1 VQQQEAAAAGAAA
14 AAAGEQSD
22 SEERVPPGCA
32 RYTVKIPKP
41 LGMVLEEGPGGRGVF
56 VVSGGSGCGG
66 TAGLRLAPRRL
77 QLSSAPLHPP
87 ATLQAE
93 VFPEGNAALLA
104 PEISV
109 GDELIATSGLTYT
122 TQQVAPAARPLP
134 APSTRFLFP
143 APVCPNPNTSH
154 QNPDYSRQ
162 HRLALLPCVA
172 DIPRQRGAG
181 RCGAGL
187 PLRSCPALLCP
198 LCVAPAGPPVH
209 AGRHARSAF
218 PCHTQRTLLLL
229 LACLQGRLMCGSMC
243 ATTISKQ

>member
-1 VQQQEAAAAGAAA
+1 MLCQTTTRHMSIGSAVGSQRPNRAPRLTHQHQQQRISAAAARWRARAEVQQQEAAAAGAAA

-56 VVSGGSGCGG
+56 VMSGGSGSGCGS

-77 QLSSAPLHPP
+77 QLSSAPLSPPTHPP

-109 GDELIATSGLTYT
+109 KDELIATSGLTYT
-122 TQQVAPAARPLP
+122 TQQVAPAACPLP
-134 APSTRFLFP
+134 APTRFLFP
-143 APVCPNPNTSH
+143 ALQCAQPHC
-154 QNPDYSRQ
+154 
-162 HRLALLPCVA
+162 LP
-172 DIPRQRGAG
+172 PK
-181 RCGAGL
+181 
-187 PLRSCPALLCP
+187 P
-198 LCVAPAGPPVH
+198 
-209 AGRHARSAF
+209 
-218 PCHTQRTLLLL
+218 
-229 LACLQGRLMCGSMC
+229 
-243 ATTISKQ
+243 